1 MSMSDKPAY
10 YDLKTDLWK
19 KGWDNAKKYDD
30 FLSQAPIEHKS
41 RWKESLERSP
51 TLTADQKSRLEGYN
65 RVLRILLVG
74 GLWCMDC
81 SRSGPYLKLISESCG
96 PKVEFKMIDRD
107 MLPELRDELRIMGA
121 PRVPTVIFINEDWF
135 EAGRFSDR
143 TLSVYRS
150 KMAREVGS
158 GKDRGILTPQARET
172 ELAEW
177 VDIVE
182 RLLIMQRVAPSL
194 RKKYND

>member
-10 YDLKTDLWK
+10 YDLKSDLWK
-19 KGWDNAKKYDD
+19 KGWDNAKNYDD
-30 FLSQAPIEHKS
+30 FLSQAPIEHKQ

-51 TLTADQKSRLEGYN
+51 TLTVDQKSHLEGYN

-74 GLWCMDC
+74 GSWCMDC
-81 SRSGPYLKLISESCG
+81 SRSGPYLKLISKTCG
-96 PKVEFKMIDRD
+96 PKVEFKLIDRD
-107 MLPELRDELRIMGA
+107 MLPELRDELRLMGA
-121 PRVPTVIFINEDWF
+121 PRVPVVLFISEDWF

-158 GKDRGILTPQARET
+158 SKDRGILTPQARET

>member
-1 MSMSDKPAY
+1 MSDRPAY
-10 YDLKTDLWK
+10 YDLKSDLWK
-19 KGWDNAKKYDD
+19 KGWENAKEYDE
-30 FLSQAPIEHKS
+30 FLSQAPSEHQA
-41 RWKESLERSP
+41 RWNQSLERSP
-51 TLTADQKSRLEGYN
+51 HLTDDQKSRLEGYN

-74 GLWCMDC
+74 GSWCMDC
-81 SRSGPYLKLISESCG
+81 SRSGPFLKLIAEACG
-96 PKVEFKMIDRD
+96 PKVEFRLIDRD
-107 MLPELRDELRIMGA
+107 AMPELRDELRIMGA
-121 PRVPTVIFINEDWF
+121 PRVPTILFINEDWF

-150 KMAREVGS
+150 KMAREVGL
-158 GKDRGILTPQARET
+158 GQDKGILTPQAREG

-182 RLLIMQRVAPSL
+182 RLLIMQRVAPAL